1 MTQKTIQLRR
11 YALVDGMYDDFLA
24 WWRGSMPAVRAAMGF
39 TIEFAYGVRETN
51 EFVWAVSVPGDA
63 EEFARIEAAY
73 LVSDERAAAFRG
85 QPARI
90 ASQEN
95 RIIDFAWQG

>member
-1 MTQKTIQLRR
+1 MTQKTTQLRR

-24 WWRGSMPAVRAAMGF
+24 WWRGCMPAVRTGMGF
-39 TIEFAYGVRETN
+39 TIEFAYGVRRRTSSCGRS
-51 EFVWAVSVPGDA
+51 ACRATRS
-63 EEFARIEAAY
+63 EFARVEAEY

-90 ASQEN
+90 ASQDN